1 MGRIDNGGHESMMR
15 FAIDRLAG
23 RDLRDIA
30 LKVQVELDEG
40 DRNRASL
47 SFDTFGTRVRLS
59 CPGFSFVLQ
68 VEQASISEGLGASR

>member
-1 MGRIDNGGHESMMR
+1 MGSIDNGGHGSMMR

-30 LKVQVELDEG
+30 LKAQVELDEG
-40 DRNRASL
+40 NGNRASL

-59 CPGFSFVLQ
+59 CRVSLLLPSWDSGTS
-68 VEQASISEGLGASR
+68 S